1 MDGRIELEEKVMKKF
16 AAAMLAGVLA
26 LSMTAC
32 GSSSEPTTAATEAP
46 TTAAATTAAAATDAD
61 KDTEAATTAA
71 GTTAAG
77 TAAEVDF
84 SSVKTVSEGK
94 LIVGT
99 EAGFAPYEYLSGDQ
113 VVGVDM
119 DIAKA
124 IADKMGL
131 ELEIQNMDFDGALA
145 AVQQGKVDMVAAGVS
160 VDPERSKVMDF
171 SDNYVDST
179 EVVVVNAASPALSEP
194 TGEAL
199 KDKTVGV
206 QQGNIADLWVSNTDN
221 TAPKEVVRYT
231 KFAQAAEDL
240 KNGKIDCIVMDELP
254 AKELVESSGG
264 ALAVLEGDPLFVD
277 QYAIAVQKGNS
288 DLQAAINVV
297 IQELKESGELDQIIA
312 SHSTAQ

>member
-1 MDGRIELEEKVMKKF
+1 MKKF
-16 AAAMLAGVLA
+16 AAAMLAGVMA

-32 GSSSEPTTAATEAP
+32 GSSSNP
-46 TTAAATTAAAATDAD
+46 TTAAATTAAPSTEAATTAAATTAAD
-61 KDTEAATTAA
+61 KDTDAATTAA

-77 TAAEVDF
+77 TAAVDF
-84 SSVKTVSEGK
+84 SGVKTVSEGK

-119 DIAKA
+119 DLAKA

-145 AVQQGKVDMVAAGVS
+145 AVQQGKVDIVAAGVS
-160 VDPERSKVMDF
+160 IDPERSKVMDF

-199 KDKTVGV
+199 KDKMVGV
-206 QQGNIADLWVSNTDN
+206 QQGNIADLWVSNSEN
-221 TAPKEVVRYT
+221 TAPKEIIRYT

-264 ALAVLEGDPLFVD
+264 ALAILEGDPLFVD

-297 IQELKESGELDQIIA
+297 IQELKDTGKLDEIIA
-312 SHSTAQ
+312 SHSTAK

>member
-1 MDGRIELEEKVMKKF
+1 MKKWT
-16 AAAMLAGVLA
+16 AVLLAGVMA

-32 GSSSEPTTAATEAP
+32 GSNSDSTTGADTTAAPA
-46 TTAAATTAAAATDAD
+46 
-61 KDTEAATTAA
+61 TEAATTAA
-71 GTTAAG
+71 DTTAAPVDTTAAADT
-77 TAAEVDF
+77 TAAEADL
-84 SSVKTVSEGK
+84 SNVKTVSEGK

-124 IADKMGL
+124 IADKLGL

-145 AVQQGKVDMVAAGVS
+145 AVQQGKVDLVAAGVS
-160 VDPERSKVMDF
+160 VDPDRAKVMDF

-194 TGEAL
+194 TADAL

-206 QQGNIADLWVSNTDN
+206 QQGNIADLWVSNADN
-221 TAPKEVVRYT
+221 ASPKEVVRYT

-240 KNGKIDCIVMDELP
+240 KNSKIDCIVMDELP
-254 AKELVESSGG
+254 AKELVESSNG
-264 ALAVLEGDPLFVD
+264 ALQILEGDPLFVD
-277 QYAIAVQKGNS
+277 QYAIAVQKGNA
-288 DLQAAINVV
+288 DLQTAINVV
-297 IQELKESGELDQIIA
+297 IKELKDTGKLDEIIA
-312 SHSTAQ
+312 SHSTAK

>member
-1 MDGRIELEEKVMKKF
+1 MKKF
-16 AAAMLAGVLA
+16 AAAMLAGVMA

-32 GSSSEPTTAATEAP
+32 GSSSNP
-46 TTAAATTAAAATDAD
+46 TTAAATTAAPS
-61 KDTEAATTAA
+61 TEAATTAA
-71 GTTAAG
+71 TTAAEKNTDAAT
-77 TAAEVDF
+77 TAAVDF

-119 DIAKA
+119 DLAKA

-160 VDPERSKVMDF
+160 IDPERSKVMDF

-199 KDKTVGV
+199 KDKMVGV
-206 QQGNIADLWVSNTDN
+206 QQGNIADLWVSNTEN

-264 ALAVLEGDPLFVD
+264 ALAILEGDPLFVD

-297 IQELKESGELDQIIA
+297 IQELKDTGKLDEIIA
-312 SHSTAQ
+312 SHSTAK